1 MPNVDGVHIG
11 ANGNTVNMTSDEK
24 RKYHH
29 GDLRAALVQEGL
41 RLLEERRGDDVG
53 LREVA
58 RAAGVSATAVYRHFP
73 DKAALLRA
81 LSGEGLA
88 RLAEAQR
95 TAFGE
100 AGGGK
105 AGFLATGRAYVRF
118 ALANPALF
126 RLVFSSPPER
136 DLLAGA
142 DHAVPEAF
150 RMLRENA
157 VLLVAPGTPADTVN
171 AVALEA
177 WAKVHGLAML
187 MLDGQIPHDAALIDA
202 VIGEAD
208 EGKAD
213 PR

>member
-1 MPNVDGVHIG
+1 MAG
-11 ANGNTVNMTSDEK
+11 DEK
-24 RKYHH
+24 RTYHH
-29 GDLRAALVQEGL
+29 GDLRTALVQEGL

-81 LSGEGLA
+81 LSAEGLA
-88 RLAEAQR
+88 RLAAAQHEAFDQ
-95 TAFGE
+95 

-105 AGFLATGRAYVRF
+105 PGFLATGRAYVRF

-126 RLVFSSPPER
+126 RLVFSSSPER
-136 DLLAGA
+136 DLLAGTQ
-142 DHAVPEAF
+142 DAVPEAF

-157 VLLVAPGTPADTVN
+157 IALVPPGTPAGALH

-187 MLDGQIPHDAALIDA
+187 MLDGQIPPDAALIDA
-202 VIGEAD
+202 VVGASAGEA
-208 EGKAD
+208 
-213 PR
+213 PPP